1 MKIAFIGVG
10 NVGAPL
16 ADRLQKLGHQVII
29 AARDRQSPTVQ
40 AAINRNSNLLVQ
52 SPLEAVTASDVVFIA
67 TPFSAIESALTP
79 LKSVLK
85 NKILVD
91 CTNPVGANLTHSL
104 QSKISGSETIQQLV
118 PDALVVKA
126 FSIYG
131 YENFEDSQYPGYG
144 DLQPAMLIAGNDLAA
159 KSVVAGFCE
168 QLGWESI
175 DTGDLAMSLHLEHM
189 ALLWIKMARVQGVGS
204 GFVWAKLQR

>member
-16 ADRLQKLGHQVII
+16 ADRLQLLGHQVVI
-29 AARDRQSPTVQ
+29 AARDPQSPKVQ
-40 AAINRNSNLLVQ
+40 SALSRNSNLLVQ
-52 SPLEAVTASDVVFIA
+52 EPLEAVAASDVVFLA
-67 TPFSAIESALTP
+67 TPFPAIESALTP
-79 LKSVLK
+79 LRSLLN

-91 CTNPVGANLTHSL
+91 CTNPVGANLTHGL
-104 QSKISGSETIQQLV
+104 QSQISGSETIQQLV
-118 PDALVVKA
+118 PDAQVVKA

-144 DLQPAMLIAGNDLAA
+144 DLKPAMLIAGNDPAA
-159 KSVVAGFCE
+159 KSVVAGFCQ

-175 DTGDLAMSLHLEHM
+175 DTGHLSMSLHLEHM
-189 ALLWIKMARVQGVGS
+189 TLLWIKMARSQGIGA
-204 GFVWAKLQR
+204 GFVWAKLWR